1 MVTSAVGGLQNK
13 TSEVM
18 CARYGLL
25 FSYNCRIFSKI
36 VMILVTYFSEN
47 VFFFRRYDASCDAQF
62 CPVLTIIKGNS
73 TGTTFHDC
81 FFLCKQQ

>member
-1 MVTSAVGGLQNK
+1 MITSAVGGLQNK

-47 VFFFRRYDASCDAQF
+47 VLFFCFDD
-62 CPVLTIIKGNS
+62 
-73 TGTTFHDC
+73 TTLPAMHSFVQC
-81 FFLCKQQ
+81 LQ